1 MKTTVTA
8 SKIPLNAEMDLTITY
23 VDIEITRIVLHSCKF
38 NIDFILLFNG
48 CLVRHEVPW
57 PMDYKS
63 MVGMS
68 ENDIGGNEKA
78 TNSDEDPFGEFVVY
92 L

>member
-1 MKTTVTA
+1 
-8 SKIPLNAEMDLTITY
+8 
-23 VDIEITRIVLHSCKF
+23 
-38 NIDFILLFNG
+38 
-48 CLVRHEVPW
+48 
-57 PMDYKS
+57 MDYKS